1 MMEPLA
7 AVGAIGLG
15 VGVLLGTLGGGGSIL
30 AVPLLV
36 YAAGM
41 PPQAAV
47 TTSAA
52 MVGVNSM
59 LGAVFH
65 RRRGALNG
73 RVALLFGGAGVLV
86 SYAAAGWSRTFDPN
100 ALMAAFALL
109 MLAVGFFMLRVP
121 PPAANDDRPV
131 SLLKVLLSGALVG
144 LVTGLLGVGGGFLI
158 VPALI
163 MLLGLPIREAIG
175 TSLLIIAMNSAASFA
190 GHYGGFSPDAG
201 LIAVALATGLA
212 GTALGSRLGERVP
225 ADLLRRAF
233 AWFVII
239 LAVLMLADQVA
250 KLVG

>member
-1 MMEPLA
+1 MESLA

-52 MVGVNSM
+52 MVGVNSA

-65 RRRGALNG
+65 GRRGALNG
-73 RVALLFGGAGVLV
+73 RVALLFGGAGVVL
-86 SYAAAGWSRTFDPN
+86 SYAAAGWSRSFDPG

-109 MLAVGFFMLRVP
+109 MLVVGVFMLRAP
-121 PPAANDDRPV
+121 LPAAHDDRPV
-131 SLLKVLLSGALVG
+131 SWLKVLLSGALVG

-163 MLLGLPIREAIG
+163 MLLGLPVREAIG

-190 GHYGGFSPDAG
+190 GHFGGFTFEAG
-201 LIAVALATGLA
+201 LIAVALATGVA
-212 GTALGSRLGERVP
+212 GTALGARLGERLP
-225 ADLLRRAF
+225 ADQLRRAF
-233 AWFVII
+233 AWFVIG
-239 LAVLMLADQVA
+239 LAIVMLVD
-250 KLVG
+250 LVV